1 MKYIKQFV
9 IIIAISFIGELLNKL
24 IPLPI
29 PASIYGLVIMFT
41 ALKTKIIPLSS
52 IKETG
57 NFLVEIMPL
66 MFIPAAVKLLDLW
79 DVLRP
84 MFVPVAIITVVST
97 IIVMAVT
104 GRITQ
109 RVIGSDSTEEV
120 E

>member
-57 NFLVEIMPL
+57 NFFYSIETKGKINASDLSQELKNYLGFRQLKAIEIEQ
-66 MFIPAAVKLLDLW
+66 
-79 DVLRP
+79 
-84 MFVPVAIITVVST
+84 TN
-97 IIVMAVT
+97 
-104 GRITQ
+104 
-109 RVIGSDSTEEV
+109 
-120 E
+120 